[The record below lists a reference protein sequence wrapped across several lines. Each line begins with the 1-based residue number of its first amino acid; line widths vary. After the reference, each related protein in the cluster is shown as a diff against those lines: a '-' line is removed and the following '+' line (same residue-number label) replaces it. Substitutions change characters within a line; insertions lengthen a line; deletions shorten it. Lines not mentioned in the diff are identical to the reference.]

1 MVFCCL
7 GCDVVAMD
15 DAGMQSQWGL
25 TLLECLLAVA
35 IVALLSAMSV
45 PTFRDQLAAA
55 RARAG
60 AHQLYSMVQTAR
72 SKALLSGEDSMLCP
86 TQHLEAEQPTCEGH
100 FGESVLLMNPA
111 GLPATLHKVW
121 LPLEGVTVR
130 NRAGT
135 AVVGGT
141 LRWDRYGFGNRN
153 VTLSVCSGGHNW
165 SVVVNRL
172 GRPRLARQWGACP

>member
-1 MVFCCL
+1 MVFCCP
-7 GCDVVAMD
+7 GCDVIAMN
-15 DAGMQSQWGL
+15 DAGMQSQRGL

-35 IVALLSAMSV
+35 MVALLSAISV
-45 PTFRDQLAAA
+45 PTFRHQLAAA

-72 SKALLSGEDSMLCP
+72 SKALLSGEDIMLCP
-86 TQHLEAEQPTCEGH
+86 VQHVEAVQPPCGGH
-100 FGESVLLMNPA
+100 FGEAVALMNPA
-111 GLPATLHKVW
+111 ELSATPHKVW
-121 LPLEGVTVR
+121 LPVEGVTVR

-141 LRWDRYGFGNRN
+141 LRWDPYGFGNRN

-172 GRPRLARQWGACP
+172 GRPRLARQWGTCL

>member
-1 MVFCCL
+1 MVFCCP
-7 GCDVVAMD
+7 GCDVIAMN
-15 DAGMQSQWGL
+15 DAGMQSQRGL

-35 IVALLSAMSV
+35 MVALLSAMSV

-60 AHQLYSMVQTAR
+60 AHQLYSMVHTAR
-72 SKALLSGEDSMLCP
+72 STALLSGEDSMLCP
-86 TQHLEAEQPTCEGH
+86 VQHVEALQPPCGGH
-100 FGESVLLMNPA
+100 FGEAVALINPA
-111 GLPATLHKVW
+111 GLSATLHKVW

-135 AVVGGT
+135 AVVRGT

-172 GRPRLARQWGACP
+172 GRPRLARQWGPCP

>member
-1 MVFCCL
+1 MVFCYL
-7 GCDVVAMD
+7 GCDVGAMD
-15 DAGMQSQWGL
+15 DARMQGQQGL
-25 TLLECLLAVA
+25 TLLECLVAVA

-45 PTFRDQLAAA
+45 PTFRDQLSAA

-60 AHQLYSMVQTAR
+60 AHQLYSMVHTAR
-72 SKALLSGEDSMLCP
+72 STALLSGEDVMLCP
-86 TQHLEAEQPTCEGH
+86 VQHLETAQPTCAGH
-100 FGESVLLMNPA
+100 FGESIALINSA
-111 GLPATLHKVW
+111 GLPATLRQVW
-121 LPLEGVTVR
+121 LPVGGVTVR

>member
-1 MVFCCL
+1 MVFCCP
-7 GCDVVAMD
+7 GCDVVAMN
-15 DAGMQSQWGL
+15 DAGMQSQRGL

-35 IVALLSAMSV
+35 MVALLSAMSV
-45 PTFRDQLAAA
+45 PTFRDQLATA

-60 AHQLYSMVQTAR
+60 AHQLYGMVQTAR
-72 SKALLSGEDSMLCP
+72 STALLSGEDSTLCP
-86 TQHLEAEQPTCEGH
+86 SQHPGAEQPTCEGH
-100 FGESVLLMNPA
+100 FGESVVLINPA
-111 GLPATLHKVW
+111 GWSAMRHKVW
-121 LPLEGVTVR
+121 LPLDGVTVR

-135 AVVGGT
+135 AAVGGT

>member
-1 MVFCCL
+1 MAFCHL

-15 DAGMQSQWGL
+15 DAGMQWQRGL
-25 TLLECLLAVA
+25 TLLECLVA
-35 IVALLSAMSV
+35 MAMVALLSAMSV
-45 PTFRDQLAAA
+45 PTFRDQLSAA

-72 SKALLSGEDSMLCP
+72 STALLSGEDTILCP
-86 TQHLEAEQPTCEGH
+86 VQHVEAEQLTCEGH
-100 FGESVLLMNPA
+100 FGESVALMNRA
-111 GLPATLHKVW
+111 GLSVTPNKVW
-121 LPLEGVTVR
+121 LPVEGVTVR
-130 NRAGT
+130 NRLGT

-153 VTLSVCSGGHNW
+153 LTLSVCSGEHNW

-172 GRPRLARQWGACP
+172 GRPRLARQWGACL

>member
-1 MVFCCL
+1 MAFCRS

-15 DAGMQSQWGL
+15 HAGMQAQRGL
-25 TLLECLLAVA
+25 TLLECLMAVA
-35 IVALLSAMSV
+35 IVALLSVMSV

-72 SKALLSGEDSMLCP
+72 STALLSGEDSLLCP
-86 TQHLEAEQPTCEGH
+86 SQHVEAEQPTCEGH
-100 FGESVLLMNPA
+100 FGGSVGLMNPA
-111 GLPATLHKVW
+111 GLSATLHRVW
-121 LPLEGVTVR
+121 SSLEGVTVR